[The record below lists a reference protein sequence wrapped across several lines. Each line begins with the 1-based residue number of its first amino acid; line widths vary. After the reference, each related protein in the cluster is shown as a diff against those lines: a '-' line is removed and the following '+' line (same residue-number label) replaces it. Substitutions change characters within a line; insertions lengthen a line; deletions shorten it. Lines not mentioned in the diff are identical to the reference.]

1 MKKLLYITHLSGK
14 RLNRF
19 WMSSIKA
26 AQELGYEFH
35 LACNME
41 EAEHPIW
48 DRECEKNGV
57 ITHQIYFN
65 RNPLNPGNIQ
75 AAKQLTKLLK
85 SEEFDI
91 VHCNTPVGGLIGRI
105 CAAKAGVP
113 KVVYQAHGFHFWKGA
128 PLRNWLLYYPVER
141 WLAHKTDVL
150 ITINK
155 EDYERAQRFK
165 AKKVVFVPGVGIDMG
180 LFCGCS
186 DGNVQLRKELSIPND
201 ATVLLSVGELIKRKN
216 HRVVIEAL
224 PALENVWYVI
234 CGQGPLQ
241 DEYMELADKLG
252 VGDRVVLAGYRTD
265 VKDFYD
271 MADIFVLPSYQEGL
285 SVALM
290 EAMAMGF
297 PVVSTDCPC
306 GGPKMI
312 IENEINGVLVPVGN
326 TELMASS
333 ICRFIEDADFREN
346 CANEA
351 FNVRE
356 RFCVENI
363 LNQWEDVFSKYV
375 NNIQTVN

>member
-1 MKKLLYITHLSGK
+1 MKKLLYITHLSGR

-19 WMSSIKA
+19 WISSIRA

-41 EAEHPIW
+41 EAEHPYW
-48 DRECEKNGV
+48 DKECEENGV
-57 ITHQIYFN
+57 FTHQVYFN

-105 CAAKAGVP
+105 CAAKTGVP

-128 PLRNWLLYYPVER
+128 ALRNWLLYYPVER

-186 DGNVQLRKELSIPND
+186 DGNVQLREELSIPND

-290 EAMAMGF
+290 EAMASGL
-297 PVVSTDCPC
+297 PCVVSDIRGNADLIKNDKFRFSPDDKNRLISILKEQTVD
-306 GGPKMI
+306 KQAMS
-312 IENEINGVLVPVGN
+312 IEGIKNRKTVEKYRAEIV
-326 TELMASS
+326 
-333 ICRFIEDADFREN
+333 
-346 CANEA
+346 
-351 FNVRE
+351 
-356 RFCVENI
+356 VENLKSI
-363 LNQWEDVFSKYV
+363 YCD
-375 NNIQTVN
+375 